1 MTKLVENTY
10 AIGTN
15 MDDALTQEKTE
26 SIVTK
31 RYLKKTNIYIT
42 YHKQG
47 AEATLQIELMQL
59 RRLREEERYGTVE
72 NFMKKEHA

>member
-1 MTKLVENTY
+1 MENTY